1 MKKFFTIFFVTLGV
15 IFFII
20 ILALSYL
27 FIADPFKIKPML
39 FGSKQSIVDS
49 KTGVTTQKTSALS
62 DSQKKAL
69 EAVGINPANLP
80 SPSSITPAQEACF
93 TQKLGAA
100 RVSEIKAGA
109 TPTAVEIFT
118 AKSCI

>member
-1 MKKFFTIFFVTLGV
+1 MKKFFTIFFITLGI

-27 FIADPFKIKPML
+27 FIADPFKIRPML
-39 FGSKQSIVDS
+39 FGSKQNVADS
-49 KTGVTTQKTSALS
+49 KNIAPTQKSSGLS
-62 DSQKKAL
+62 DPQKKAL

-80 SPSSITPAQEACF
+80 SPSSITPTQEKCF
-93 TQKLGAA
+93 TEKLGAA

-109 TPTAVEIFT
+109 IPTAVEIFT